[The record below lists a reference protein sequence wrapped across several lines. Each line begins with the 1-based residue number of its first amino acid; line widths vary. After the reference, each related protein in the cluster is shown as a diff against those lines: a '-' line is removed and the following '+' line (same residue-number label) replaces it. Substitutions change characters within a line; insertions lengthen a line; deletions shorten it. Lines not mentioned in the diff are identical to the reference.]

1 MRTTFLHSSPSLG
14 FWFIVDLIQ
23 TVISCWKAIEAV
35 QNHLNKPPFVTTTMN
50 NPQADE
56 AIFNWLIN
64 FVFSEVL
71 RAEDAL
77 VESRAANCLWF
88 QFFGSCDAR
97 GWLGESLLLAA
108 WKHGNWNE
116 DGLDARW

>member
-1 MRTTFLHSSPSLG
+1 MRATFLHSSPSLG

-35 QNHLNKPPFVTTTMN
+35 QNHLNKLPFVATTMN

-64 FVFSEVL
+64 FVFSEVCAPKTRSL
-71 RAEDAL
+71 SREQQIAYDFNFSVVAML
-77 VESRAANCLWF
+77 V
-88 QFFGSCDAR
+88 GD
-97 GWLGESLLLAA
+97 
-108 WKHGNWNE
+108 
-116 DGLDARW
+116 